1 MENTLGMRYCQ
12 FCKDHSIDHHGKVK
26 WLSFRSTSLAWL
38 RYTDFGQQA
47 TWQQDPA
54 FVQKT
59 CIGNLLSV
67 NCDDVEMESVKKW
80 SWHGEHAG
88 GGSRG
93 TVSTFTGL
101 FVSQQIIQKPLII
114 KWSTYLHISAR
125 LVSRFMLTQAPCNP
139 GPRPRPGTDLLL
151 IFKYKSCDPKL
162 LLFSADNIRMLT
174 PGHASVHPGYV
185 GPDQH
190 HYRGVGFLDKYFC
203 LSMWSQCISK
213 YTWYAL
219 CIAGCYTK
227 LDMLDT
233 DQDLVWAVSSD
244 TASISRQTNHRAWP
258 PHPSCHGLAGGWRG
272 VGRLSAASLQFHR
285 RPHQPLI
292 IEINTKFPWLSLP
305 RLNI

>member
-67 NCDDVEMESVKKW
+67 NCDVEMESVKKW

-125 LVSRFMLTQAPCNP
+125 LVSRFMLSPAPCNP
-139 GPRPRPGTDLLL
+139 RPRPRPGTDLLL

-174 PGHASVHPGYV
+174 PGHGPSSSAPRVCGLRSGSVPLEL
-185 GPDQH
+185 
-190 HYRGVGFLDKYFC
+190 GFSTNIFAFQC
-203 LSMWSQCISK
+203 SQCISQ
-213 YTWYAL
+213 YTWYAVCTAML
-219 CIAGCYTK
+219 FLHYTWHAWYRSGSCLSCIQWHS
-227 LDMLDT
+227 LNL
-233 DQDLVWAVSSD
+233 
-244 TASISRQTNHRAWP
+244 TAD
-258 PHPSCHGLAGGWRG
+258 
-272 VGRLSAASLQFHR
+272 
-285 RPHQPLI
+285 
-292 IEINTKFPWLSLP
+292 
-305 RLNI
+305 